1 MPYPKN
7 PHLSALWLTDPAKA
21 AATVAAAV
29 RNTKTFEEA
38 ARSLGVGRRTLYRWL
53 DRPELRDVREQISGG

>member
-7 PHLSALWLTDPAKA
+7 PHLSALWLTNPMQA
-21 AATVAAAV
+21 AHQVATAV

-38 ARSLGVGRRTLYRWL
+38 AKSLGIGRRTLYRWL
-53 DRPELRDVREQISGG
+53 ERPELKSVRDTL